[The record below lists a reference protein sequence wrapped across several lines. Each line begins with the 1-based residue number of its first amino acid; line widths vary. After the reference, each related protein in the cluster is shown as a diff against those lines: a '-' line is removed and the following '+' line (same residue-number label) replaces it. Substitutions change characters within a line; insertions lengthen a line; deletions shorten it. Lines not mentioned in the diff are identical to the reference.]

1 MFDAPTV
8 KNMTAAAARQAFNV
22 VRAGARFKP
31 AFKTL
36 RVGVVLSGA
45 LALSACGGSSDEVQ
59 YGDVGYIQG
68 FYGGL
73 AVDEPIAALIGRD
86 ILTSGGSAADAAA
99 AISFALS
106 VTYPSAV
113 SIGGGGVC
121 LVNDSRLGLSE
132 VVDFIPPAGSG
143 VQGSRPS
150 AIPTLPRG
158 MAALHARYG
167 RLPWR
172 SVVSPAERLA
182 RLGFQVSRAFA
193 NELARAAD
201 PLYREPS
208 VRAVFAP
215 TGRLLGEGQK
225 LVQPDLAGTLGQIR
239 AGGAG
244 VVYSGRLARR
254 IVEGVQEA
262 GGTLTYAELNAY
274 TPELRLPIIVPF
286 GDDEMHFAPPPAAA
300 GPMLA
305 NMWRLLLEDDLY
317 ADASAQERPHILAEV
332 MKRAGADRKNWI
344 APGFTTSIP
353 LEDVVSAQRVRS
365 LMSGYDPNRAT
376 PGRELD
382 PQARQLVEVISGTG
396 FVVLDSSGM
405 SVACNLSLYNPFGT
419 GRIAGDTGILLAA
432 APGLRG
438 RNPLGLG
445 PAIAVNSNTLRFK
458 FAVAS
463 GGGPLAPAGMIQTMA
478 DTLLANEKLDQVIAK
493 PRLLAVDSPDT
504 VLVETEGGDE
514 LAAVLQ
520 SKGHPV
526 SRLTWQGRVNAV
538 HCPLGIRPD
547 RTREAVCGVVHDPRG
562 NGLSPYSDGGS

>member
-8 KNMTAAAARQAFNV
+8 KNMAVRSARTTFNV
-22 VRAGARFKP
+22 VRAGGRFKP
-31 AFKTL
+31 AFEKL
-36 RVGVVLSGA
+36 RAGVVFSGI
-45 LALSACGGSSDEVQ
+45 LAVAACGGSSDEPQ
-59 YGDVGYIQG
+59 YGDIGYIQG

-99 AISFALS
+99 AITFALS

-113 SIGGGGVC
+113 SVGGGGVC

-132 VVDFIPPAGSG
+132 VVDFIPPAGTG
-143 VQGSRPS
+143 RGGDRPS

-193 NELARAAD
+193 TELARAAD

-208 VRAVFAP
+208 ARAVFAP
-215 TGRLLGEGQK
+215 DGRLLGEGQK
-225 LVQPDLAGTLGQIR
+225 LIQPDLAGTLGQIR

-254 IVEGVQEA
+254 IVEGVQQA
-262 GGTLTYAELNAY
+262 GGTLTYEELNGY
-274 TPELRLPIIVPF
+274 TPELRLPIIAPY

-305 NMWRLLLEDDLY
+305 NMWRLLVEDGFY
-317 ADASAQERPHILAEV
+317 ADAGEEERAHILAEV

-344 APGFTTSIP
+344 APGFTTSMP
-353 LEDVVSAQRVRS
+353 LEDVVSPDRVRG
-365 LMSGYDPNRAT
+365 LMRGYDPNRAT
-376 PGRELD
+376 PGRDLD

-396 FVVLDSSGM
+396 FVVLDSGGM

-445 PAIAVNSNTLRFK
+445 PAIAVNSNNLRFK
-458 FAVAS
+458 FAIAS
-463 GGGPLAPAGMIQTMA
+463 GGGPLAPAGMIQVMA
-478 DTLLANEKLDQVIAK
+478 DTLLADKKLDKALAE

-504 VLVETEGGDE
+504 VLVETENGDE
-514 LAAVLQ
+514 LAAALEA
-520 SKGHPV
+520 KGHPV
-526 SRLTWQGRVNAV
+526 SRLTWQGKVNAV
-538 HCPLGIRPD
+538 HCPLGIYPD
-547 RTREAVCGVVHDPRG
+547 RTREAVCGVVHDPRS
-562 NGLSPYSDGGS
+562 NGLSPYSEGAN

>member
-8 KNMTAAAARQAFNV
+8 RKMTVSAACKTLNV
-22 VRAGARFKP
+22 VCPAGRFKP
-31 AFKTL
+31 AFATL
-36 RVGVVLSGA
+36 RAGVVLSGV
-45 LALSACGGSSDEVQ
+45 LALSACGGSSEEPQ
-59 YGDVGYIQG
+59 YGSVGYIQG

-86 ILTSGGSAADAAA
+86 ILTSGGSAADAAT

-121 LVNDSRLGLSE
+121 IVNDSRLGLSE
-132 VVDFIPPAGSG
+132 VIDFIPPAGTG
-143 VQGSRPS
+143 GRGDRPS

-172 SVVSPAERLA
+172 SVVSPSERLA

-193 NELARAAD
+193 KELARAAD

-215 TGRLLGEGQK
+215 NGRLLGEGQK
-225 LVQPDLAGTLGQIR
+225 LIQPDLAGTLGQIR

-254 IVEGVQEA
+254 ILEGVHEA
-262 GGTLTYAELNAY
+262 GGTLSYEELNSY
-274 TPELRLPIIVPF
+274 TPELRLPIIVPY

-305 NMWRLLLEDDLY
+305 NMWRLLVESDFY
-317 ADASAQERPHILAEV
+317 ADASEQERAHILAEV

-353 LEDVVSAQRVRS
+353 LEEVVAPNRVRG
-365 LMSGYDPNRAT
+365 LMAGYDANRAT

-382 PQARQLVEVISGTG
+382 PKGRQLVEVISGTG
-396 FVVLDSSGM
+396 FVVLDSGGM

-445 PAIAVNSNTLRFK
+445 PAIAVNSNNLRFK

-463 GGGPLAPAGMIQTMA
+463 GGGPLAPAGVIQVMA
-478 DTLLANEKLDQVIAK
+478 DTLLADVKLDQAIAK
-493 PRLLAVDSPDT
+493 PRILAVDSPDT
-504 VLVETEGGDE
+504 VLVETENGDD
-514 LAAVLQ
+514 LAADLQ
-520 SKGHPV
+520 AKGHPV
-526 SRLTWQGRVNAV
+526 SRLTWQGKVNAV
-538 HCPLGIRPD
+538 HCPLGIHPD

-562 NGLSPYSDGGS
+562 NGLSPYSEGAN